1 MLALRSFKLLISAV
15 LAIAYLGCF
24 APGTPFKREQLT
36 SNHAVI
42 YVYRQ
47 SDPLSASLD
56 PDITCGHATIAIVSG
71 GYYPF
76 VEKPGMVTCYASSDA
91 SSRIEFETR
100 PENEYFVTEVV
111 APGVSQ
117 GAVSLK
123 LVNSSRG
130 LSEIESCNYTV
141 K

>member
-1 MLALRSFKLLISAV
+1 MLAGRLSERLTLAALAV
-15 LAIAYLGCF
+15 AYAGCY
-24 APGTPFKREQLT
+24 APGTPFKRMQPT

-76 VEKPGMVTCYASSDA
+76 VEQPGMVTCYASSDT

>member
-1 MLALRSFKLLISAV
+1 MLAGRSYRRLIFAALS
-15 LAIAYLGCF
+15 IAYPGCY
-24 APGTPFKREQLT
+24 APGTPFKRLQLT

-47 SDPLSASLD
+47 SDPLSATLD
-56 PDITCGHATIAIVSG
+56 PDITCGHATIAIASG

-76 VEKPGMVTCYASSDA
+76 VEQPGTVACYASSDA

-100 PENEYFVTEVV
+100 PESEYFVNEVV
-111 APGVSQ
+111 AAGVRE

-123 LVNSSRG
+123 QVSSSRG

>member
-1 MLALRSFKLLISAV
+1 MLAGRSSKRLTFAT

-24 APGTPFKREQLT
+24 APGTPFKRMQLT
-36 SNHAVI
+36 SNHTVI

-47 SDPLSASLD
+47 SDPLSAPLD
-56 PDITCGHATIAIVSG
+56 PDITCGHSTIAIVSG

-76 VEKPGMVTCYASSDA
+76 VEQPGVVTCSASSDA

-100 PENEYFVTEVV
+100 PESEYFVAEVV
-111 APGVSQ
+111 APGVSG

-123 LVNSSRG
+123 QVSSSRG

-141 K
+141 Q

>member
-1 MLALRSFKLLISAV
+1 MLTGSSSRRLTFAA

-24 APGTPFKREQLT
+24 APGTPFKPLQLT

-47 SDPLSASLD
+47 SDPLSATLD
-56 PDITCGHATIAIVSG
+56 PDITCGHSTIAIVSG

-76 VEKPGMVTCYASSDA
+76 VEQPGTITCYASSDT

-111 APGVSQ
+111 APGLSE

-123 LVNSSRG
+123 QVSSSRG
-130 LSEIESCNYTV
+130 LSEIESCDYTV

>member
-1 MLALRSFKLLISAV
+1 MVAGRSSTRLIFAA
-15 LAIAYLGCF
+15 LAISYLGCY
-24 APGTPFKREQLT
+24 APGAPFKRVQPT

-47 SDPLSASLD
+47 SDPLSATLD

-76 VEKPGMVTCYASSDA
+76 VEQPGTVACYASSDA
-91 SSRIEFETR
+91 FSRIEFETR
-100 PENEYFVTEVV
+100 PEGEYFVNEVV
-111 APGVSQ
+111 AAGVRE

-123 LVNSSRG
+123 PVSSSRG

>member
-1 MLALRSFKLLISAV
+1 MLAGRSSTRLIFAA
-15 LAIAYLGCF
+15 LAIAYLGCY
-24 APGTPFKREQLT
+24 APGAPFKRVQPT

-47 SDPLSASLD
+47 SDPLSATLE

-76 VEKPGMVTCYASSDA
+76 VEQPGTVACYASSDA

-100 PENEYFVTEVV
+100 PEGEYFVNEVV
-111 APGVSQ
+111 AAGVRE

-123 LVNSSRG
+123 PVSSSRG

>member
-1 MLALRSFKLLISAV
+1 MVAGRSSTRLIFAA
-15 LAIAYLGCF
+15 LAISYLGCY
-24 APGTPFKREQLT
+24 APGAPFKRVQPT

-47 SDPLSASLD
+47 SDPLSATLD

-76 VEKPGMVTCYASSDA
+76 VEQPGTVACYASSDA

-100 PENEYFVTEVV
+100 PEGEYFVNEVV
-111 APGVSQ
+111 AAGVRE

-123 LVNSSRG
+123 PVSSSRG

>member
-1 MLALRSFKLLISAV
+1 MLAGRLSKRLTFAA
-15 LAIAYLGCF
+15 LAIAYVGCY
-24 APGTPFKREQLT
+24 APGTPFKRMQPT

-47 SDPLSASLD
+47 SDPLSATLD

-76 VEKPGMVTCYASSDA
+76 VEQPGTVTCYASTDA
-91 SSRIEFETR
+91 SSRVEFETR
-100 PENEYFVTEVV
+100 PEGEYFVAEVV
-111 APGVSQ
+111 APGVSA
-117 GAVSLK
+117 GAVSLRQ
-123 LVNSSRG
+123 VNSGRG

>member
-1 MLALRSFKLLISAV
+1 MLAGGSSRRLIFAA
-15 LAIAYLGCF
+15 LAIACLGCY
-24 APGTPFKREQLT
+24 APGAPFKRLQPT

-47 SDPLSASLD
+47 SDPLSATLD
-56 PDITCGHATIAIVSG
+56 PDVTCGHSTIAIASG

-76 VEKPGMVTCYASSDA
+76 VEQPGTVACYVSSDA

-100 PENEYFVTEVV
+100 PEGEYFVNEAVAAGVTE
-111 APGVSQ
+111 

-123 LVNSSRG
+123 QVNISRG

-141 K
+141 R

>member
-1 MLALRSFKLLISAV
+1 MLAGSSSRRLTFAA

-24 APGTPFKREQLT
+24 APGTPFKPLQLT

-47 SDPLSASLD
+47 SDPLSATLD
-56 PDITCGHATIAIVSG
+56 PDITCGHSTVAIVSG

-76 VEKPGMVTCYASSDA
+76 VEQPGTITCYASSDA

-100 PENEYFVTEVV
+100 PESAYFVTEVV
-111 APGVSQ
+111 APGFSE

-123 LVNSSRG
+123 QVSSSRG

>member
-1 MLALRSFKLLISAV
+1 MLAGRSSGRLSFAV
-15 LAIAYLGCF
+15 LAIACLGCY
-24 APGTPFKREQLT
+24 APGLPFKRERLT

-56 PDITCGHATIAIVSG
+56 PDITCGHATIAIASG

-76 VEKPGMVTCYASSDA
+76 VEQPGTIACYASSDA

-100 PENEYFVTEVV
+100 PESEYFVTEVV
-111 APGVSQ
+111 APGVRE

-123 LVNSSRG
+123 QVSSGRG

>member
-1 MLALRSFKLLISAV
+1 MLTRSSSRRLTFSA

-24 APGTPFKREQLT
+24 APGTPFKPLQLT

-42 YVYRQ
+42 YVYLH
-47 SDPLSASLD
+47 SGPLSATLD
-56 PDITCGHATIAIVSG
+56 PDITCGHSTIAIVSG

-76 VEKPGMVTCYASSDA
+76 VEQPGTITCYASSDA

-111 APGVSQ
+111 APGLSE

-123 LVNSSRG
+123 QVNSSRG